1 MDVTASTRPK
11 GLSAALLAPFSS
23 AAMPYSALGIPL
35 TVYLPNYYASHIGL
49 PLAAVGAAFGIVRLI
64 DIAFDP
70 LIGVAINATNT
81 KFGRFRP
88 WMVAGAPLLMIA
100 AYMIFMAE
108 PGATKPYLVSWL
120 LILYAGYSMLVLGHS
135 SWAAALVPEYHER
148 SRVYGWMQAIGV
160 IGIVIVLALP
170 VILSVGWHKSI
181 AEGVQAMGWFVVGVT
196 PLTIL
201 LCVTMIGEPKQTET
215 TQRITL
221 RDYGVM
227 IARPSLLR
235 VLASDLFL
243 ALGPAITA
251 ALYLFFFSQILGFN
265 RNQTGTLLLIYIA
278 AGLVGAPTWAQ
289 IAKRLGKHQT
299 VMLGCVLYA
308 FAQATVFIAPYDS
321 MAFMIPAMFFAGFVV
336 SCFTFLIRAMVADI
350 SDEVRLEFGK
360 DRAALLYGLIT
371 STSKIGSALSVT
383 ITFAILEA
391 FGFNAKEGAVNVGA
405 PRDALE
411 ACYVFVPILTMF
423 VGAGALWGYK
433 LDAKKHDG
441 IRAAL
446 AARDEEIGAEMLAG
460 ASGVIESLTGS
471 EPAMAAPQTIPLG
484 AGE

>member
-1 MDVTASTRPK
+1 MSTPGLPK
-11 GLSAALLAPFSS
+11 TKRLSAALLAPFATAS
-23 AAMPYSALGIPL
+23 MPVSALGIPL
-35 TVYLPNYYASHIGL
+35 TVYLPNYYASHIGI
-49 PLAAVGAAFGIVRLI
+49 PLAVVGAAFGIVRLI

-81 KFGRFRP
+81 AFGRFRP

-100 AYMIFMAE
+100 TYMIFMAE
-108 PGATKPYLVSWL
+108 PGVTEPYLVAWL
-120 LILYAGYSMLVLGHS
+120 VVLYAGFSMLVLGHS
-135 SWAAALVPEYHER
+135 AWAAALVPEYHER
-148 SRVYGWMQAIGV
+148 SRVYGWMQAVGV

-170 VILSVGWHKSI
+170 VLLSVGWHKSI
-181 AEGVQAMGWFVVGVT
+181 AQGVQAMGWFIVAIT
-196 PLTIL
+196 PATIL
-201 LCVTMIGEPKQTET
+201 LCIAFVGEPKQTET

-221 RDYGVM
+221 RDYGAM

-251 ALYLFFFSQILGFN
+251 ALYLFFFTQILNFN
-265 RNQTGTLLLIYIA
+265 RNQTSTLLLIYIA
-278 AGLVGAPTWAQ
+278 AGLVGAPVWAV

-299 VMLGCVLYA
+299 VMTGCVLYGV
-308 FAQATVFIAPYDS
+308 AQAVVFVGPPGN
-321 MAFMIPAMFFAGFVV
+321 MAFMVPAMFFAGFVV

-350 SDEVRLEFGK
+350 SDEVRLAFGR

-371 STSKIGSALSVT
+371 STSKIGSALAVT
-383 ITFAILEA
+383 ITYAILGA
-391 FGFNAKEGAVNVGA
+391 FGFDAKEGVVNIGA

-411 ACYVFVPILTMF
+411 ACYVVVPILTMF
-423 VGAGALWGYK
+423 VGAAALWGYK
-433 LDAKKHDG
+433 LDANKHDG

-471 EPAMAAPQTIPLG
+471 EPAMAAPQTMPIG
-484 AGE
+484 VGE